1 MNGNMTGTVILQL
14 YYTLVYYVSTAI
26 VIGASY
32 DTECSAVRDPMKTPD
47 NTSNNLNVR
56 TGSPHVH
63 HCACLVLN
71 CLLFGNWYYSSA
83 LFNLLTS

>member
-1 MNGNMTGTVILQL
+1 MTGTVILQL

-63 HCACLVLN
+63 HFLN
-71 CLLFGNWYYSSA
+71 CLLFGIIAQHSS
-83 LFNLLTS
+83 TS

>member
-1 MNGNMTGTVILQL
+1 MTGTVILQL

-56 TGSPHVH
+56 TGSPNVHVL
-63 HCACLVLN
+63 CMSCLE
-71 CLLFGNWYYSSA
+71 LFTFWYYSSA